1 MAGIQVRSSAAE
13 EEVREAI
20 AAGLLRMEEFK
31 PKVTA
36 NTPGSLV
43 VETGSVG
50 MAYVAGGFRKAEK
63 MPMRITVTTTSG
75 QGGTGIAVNAES
87 RGTGG
92 GFSGG
97 LLGIRKQK
105 KGEQYWLEVVRA
117 AVPGRLQA

>member
-20 AAGLLRMEEFK
+20 AAALLRMEEFK